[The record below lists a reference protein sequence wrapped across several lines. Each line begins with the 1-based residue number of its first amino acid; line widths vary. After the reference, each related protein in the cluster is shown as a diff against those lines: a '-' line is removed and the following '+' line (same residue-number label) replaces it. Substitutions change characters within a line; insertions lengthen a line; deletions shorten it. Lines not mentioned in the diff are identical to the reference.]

1 MPSTLSIDEIENA
14 IQHADP
20 TTRHQTLRA
29 VTDLFMSSAPA
40 LDDGKVGLF
49 DSLFGSL
56 LEDSELDGV
65 VDLSRRIA
73 PVDNAPPRL
82 IRRLAED
89 DRIEVAGPVLTQ
101 SPRLTETDLCEIAK
115 SKGNEHLLAISTRP
129 GLTEPLTDILIER
142 GNNDVARSVA
152 KNASAQLSRAGLE
165 QLVKLAE
172 RDDVVGAGLSVRA
185 DIPPDRLH
193 ALLAKAAS
201 QAERKLVEVAA
212 AQRLVVSMK
221 QAGNLAESDVKAFAE
236 ARHQEAVIA
245 SLSLLANLKYDA
257 IENLMLQADA
267 GGLILVCKALGFA
280 WSTTM
285 EVLRAG
291 SERSGLSERDI
302 HRAHGDFMKLSKT
315 TADRI
320 LRFWHVRQSVA

>member
-1 MPSTLSIDEIENA
+1 MPSTLSIDDIENA

-20 TTRHQTLRA
+20 QTRHQTLRA

-40 LDDGKVGLF
+40 LDDTKVGLF
-49 DSLFGSL
+49 DSLFVSL
-56 LEDSELDGV
+56 LDDSEFEGV

-73 PVDNAPPRL
+73 PVNNAPPRL

-89 DRIEVAGPVLTQ
+89 ERIEVAGPVLSQ

-115 SKGNEHLLAISTRP
+115 SKGNDHLLAISSRP

-142 GNNDVARSVA
+142 GNHDVARSVA
-152 KNASAQLSRAGLE
+152 KNASAHLSRAGLE
-165 QLVKLAE
+165 HLVRLAE
-172 RDDVVGAGLSVRA
+172 RDDVVGAGLSLRA
-185 DIPPDRLH
+185 DIPADRLH

-221 QAGNLAESDVKAFAE
+221 QAGKLAESDVKTFAQ
-236 ARHQEAVIA
+236 ARHQEAVVA
-245 SLSLLANLKYDA
+245 SLALLANLKYDA
-257 IENLMLQADA
+257 VENLMLQADT
-267 GGLILVCKALGFA
+267 GGLILVCKALGFE
-280 WSTTM
+280 WGTTM
-285 EVLRAG
+285 EVLKAG
-291 SERSGLSERDI
+291 AERSGLAERDI
-302 HRAHGDFMKLSKT
+302 HHAHADFMKLSKA

-320 LRFWHVRQSVA
+320 LRFWHVRQNVA